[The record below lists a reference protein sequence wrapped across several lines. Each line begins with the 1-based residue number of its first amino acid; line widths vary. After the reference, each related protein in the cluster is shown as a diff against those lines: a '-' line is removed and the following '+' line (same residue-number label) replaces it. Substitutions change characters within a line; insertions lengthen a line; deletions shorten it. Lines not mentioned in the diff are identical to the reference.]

1 MKIDFIY
8 KAFIALFGLFVIL
21 FLLFT
26 LTGTVLPENSY
37 TVEIAG
43 LSGLAVNGTATVMVP
58 VPANATGALVI
69 PGEVLAGDQVTGWQ
83 AAVRETPYG
92 RMLAFTA
99 TEDYPPD
106 ISLSFEVVQ
115 TEDKQLRRLPRHI
128 RPINQTAWEMKR
140 EPRLLMPVLAT
151 PDTMSVA
158 EFIQGSGGTYT
169 TAVFLDGFVPP
180 AKDVAGVTFSLEYR
194 GVGGTERLMR
204 ENTWVTTVNTV
215 VMDTGSGFV
224 PVPADYQVIAG
235 GLAFL

>member
-1 MKIDFIY
+1 MKVDFIY
-8 KAFIALFGLFVIL
+8 KAFIAIFGLFVVL
-21 FLLFT
+21 LLLFA
-26 LTGTVLPENSY
+26 LTGTVLPKNSY
-37 TVEIAG
+37 TVEIAD

-83 AAVRETPYG
+83 AAIRETPHG
-92 RMLAFTA
+92 RMLAFTT

-106 ISLSFEVVQ
+106 IFLSFEVVQ
-115 TEDKQLRRLPRHI
+115 TEDKQLRRLPRHM
-128 RPINQTAWEMKR
+128 RPINRTAWEMKR
-140 EPRLLMPVLAT
+140 EPRLLMPVLVT

-158 EFIQGSGGTYT
+158 EFIQVSSGTYT
-169 TAVFLDGFVPP
+169 TVVFLDGFAPSLE
-180 AKDVAGVTFSLEYR
+180 DVAEITFRLEYR

-204 ENTWVTTVNTV
+204 ESTWVTTVNTV
-215 VMDTGSGFV
+215 VMGTGSGFV